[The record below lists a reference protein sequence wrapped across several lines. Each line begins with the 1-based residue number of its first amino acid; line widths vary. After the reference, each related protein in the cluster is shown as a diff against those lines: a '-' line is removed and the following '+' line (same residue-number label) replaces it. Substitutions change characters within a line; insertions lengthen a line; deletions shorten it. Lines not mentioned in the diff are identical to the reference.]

1 VAVPAESGPAARR
14 GPGSAR
20 TTRRPTPPARSG
32 PGAGPGPGAD
42 GRAGPDPDAGAAG
55 SGLRA
60 PGVAGSAEGPAPLAL
75 RVAGGLLVVLAAV
88 ALAVVECFLVP
99 LRVGT
104 VPLPLCVPL
113 AMAGNVVLARLAGG
127 LTGRSLL
134 GVLPP
139 VLWLAVVL
147 VLAAPRAEGDLI
159 VPGTLTG
166 LVFLFAGA
174 VAGAYGAATTVTRG
188 RNPTIAS

>member
-1 VAVPAESGPAARR
+1 MSEREGSQRERGARRAGRLAAPRGGAGVGGVPVSLSEERTRTGTGTESGVLWA
-14 GPGSAR
+14 GR
-20 TTRRPTPPARSG
+20 TGGGTASPPVR
-32 PGAGPGPGAD
+32 
-42 GRAGPDPDAGAAG
+42 
-55 SGLRA
+55 
-60 PGVAGSAEGPAPLAL
+60 PAPLVVRAVL
-75 RVAGGLLVVLAAV
+75 GVLVVLAAV
-88 ALAVVECFLVP
+88 ALAVIECFLVP
-99 LRVGT
+99 LRAGT
-104 VPLPLCVPL
+104 VPLPVCVPL
-113 AMAGNVVLARLAGG
+113 AVAGNVVLARLAGG
-127 LTGRSLL
+127 LTGRPLV

-188 RNPTIAS
+188 RNPTIAARG